1 MNARNLIYHLIA
13 MTAAYGLVLLVPV
26 FCDFFFDTHV
36 QIYVVIW
43 CNIGLFVMRAKKMA
57 FPIPDMRRID
67 VVGGLKTL
75 WWAVFWPN
83 YLIRK

>member
-1 MNARNLIYHLIA
+1 MKLKNLVCHLIA
-13 MTAAYGLVLLVPV
+13 MTLAYGLVLFAPV
-26 FCDFFFDTHV
+26 LCDFFFDTHV

-43 CNIGLFVMRAKKMA
+43 CNIGLFVMRAKNMP
-57 FPIPDMRRID
+57 FPIPDMGRID

-83 YLIRK
+83 YLIRR